1 MSDIY
6 FLLYYIMDNF
16 NNDSSFTSWDIN
28 SITNFFKNNIVQILL
43 LISVFVIIYIVDYIN
58 NINAAIFGLQS
69 VIPGI
74 PGMPAIQD
82 NKKQI
87 IKVSKGK
94 KHSRKIT
101 GKK

>member
-1 MSDIY
+1 MIV
-6 FLLYYIMDNF
+6 IMNL
-16 NNDSSFTSWDIN
+16 
-28 SITNFFKNNIVQILL
+28 VQILL

-74 PGMPAIQD
+74 TGMTTIQG
-82 NKKQI
+82 NEKQI
-87 IKVSKGK
+87 IKISKGK